1 MKKLVQFAAW
11 TLVGIFVIVVA
22 IAAYIATT
30 FDPNQYKPQIVQ
42 AVKDKTSRILKI
54 EGDIKLSLFPGIG
67 ATLGKISLSEF
78 GNDREFAGIED
89 FHISLKLM
97 PLLSKQLV
105 VDTIEIKN
113 LRAILIRGKDGKFSI
128 SDLTGG
134 GDKPA
139 PAVKSSGPPVMIEI
153 DRVTLENATITYIDE
168 AAGAK
173 YELFKLNL
181 TTGRIASGVP
191 TRINLSFTAQ
201 SDKPRLDFQSSLK
214 TTVTFDLDKRSY
226 ALDGLDFST
235 KGIAAGIS
243 NLAAT
248 AKGDVNA
255 KLATGELLIEK
266 FAVAATGRQDG
277 RNLNVRFDMPR
288 LVVTR
293 DKVSGE
299 KIALDA
305 IISEGKNTI
314 TAKLDIP
321 GVDGNAQ
328 AFNAAQM
335 TASINVRQ
343 DGATIRAKVTSPLA
357 GSVDARKIGFAKL
370 MAKVNVNNPK
380 LLKYPIDATIN
391 GSALVDLDKQNASL
405 IFATRLDDS
414 NISGKAGLAK
424 FTPPLYTF
432 DVNIDRLD
440 ADRYLPKSDPKQK
453 KPLDLSALKGLN
465 ASGSLKFGT
474 LKMADVTA
482 SNVRVDV
489 KAND

>member
-11 TLVGIFVIVVA
+11 TLAGILVIVVA
-22 IAAYIATT
+22 IAAYIAAT
-30 FDPNQYKPQIVQ
+30 FDPNQYKPQIVR
-42 AVKDKTSRILKI
+42 AVKDKTQRVLKL

-89 FHISLKLM
+89 FRISLKLL

-105 VDTIEIKN
+105 VDSIEIKN
-113 LRAILIRGKDGKFSI
+113 LRANLIRGKDGKFSI
-128 SDLTGG
+128 DDLTGG

-139 PAVKSSGPPVMIEI
+139 PAVKPSGPPVMIEI
-153 DRVTLENATITYIDE
+153 DHVTLENATITYIDQ

-173 YELFKLNL
+173 YTLFKLNVK
-181 TTGRIASGVP
+181 TGRIASGVP
-191 TRINLSFTAQ
+191 STINLSFTAQ
-201 SDKPRLDFQSSLK
+201 SDKPRLDLQSSLK
-214 TTVTFDLDKRSY
+214 TTVTFDFDKRSY

-248 AKGDVNA
+248 ARGDVDA
-255 KLATGELLIEK
+255 KLATGEFLISK
-266 FAVAATGRQDG
+266 FAVVATGKQEG
-277 RNLNVRFDMPR
+277 RDLNVRFDVPR

-299 KIALDA
+299 KIVLDA
-305 IISEGKNTI
+305 IISEGKSKI

-321 GVDGNAQ
+321 GIDGNAQ
-328 AFNAAQM
+328 SFKAGEM
-335 TASINVRQ
+335 TAGINMQ
-343 DGATIRAKVTSPLA
+343 QEGATIKTRLRSPLA
-357 GSVDARKIGFAKL
+357 GSIEAKWVEFAKL
-370 MAKVNVNNPK
+370 VATVNVSNPK
-380 LLKYPIDATIN
+380 LPKNPIDATIN
-391 GSALVDLDKQNASL
+391 GSALVDLAKQNASML
-405 IFATRLDDS
+405 FVAKFDDS
-414 NISGKAGLAK
+414 TIRGKAGLAK
-424 FTPPLYTF
+424 FAPPQYAF
-432 DVNIDRLD
+432 DLDIDQLD

-453 KPLDLSALKGLN
+453 HPLDLSALKGLTAN
-465 ASGSLKFGT
+465 GSLKFGT
-474 LKMADVTA
+474 LKVADVTA